1 MLLKDYIKNIF
12 NNVILKRFGDSLDI
26 IRRSIFDFLISLDI
40 SEIQTAYSVLRN
52 DLLDIIFAALRDEES
67 VIKKNGLQ
75 IISQILTKSNKE
87 DFKKNFDT
95 YI

>member
-1 MLLKDYIKNIF
+1 M
-12 NNVILKRFGDSLDI
+12 KRFADSLDI